1 MNSERLRQ
9 VEGLYYAA
17 LQHEAAERAAFL
29 DKACMGDEPLRRE
42 VEAFLSCGDQADGF
56 LESPALEVLAQD
68 LAKGQSQSDTQT
80 ELRAGQTVSHYVI
93 GEKLGGGGMG
103 IVYQARDTELDRLV
117 ALKFLPPHL
126 AYDAHALQRF
136 RREARAASAL
146 NHPNICTIY
155 ETGEHEGRP
164 FIAMEFMEGQTLKHL
179 IGKQAVE
186 TEKLLQLA
194 IEIADALEAAH
205 AAGIIHRDIKPA
217 NLFVTR
223 RGHAKILD
231 FGLAKLQSREQ
242 IEVGPLG
249 VPQRV
254 PPHAMATGPPSP
266 DSADTKPSLTGPGT
280 AIGTV
285 CYMSPEQ
292 ARGEELDARSDLFSF
307 GAVLY
312 EMATGRQAFSGKTTA
327 VIFHALLGEEPMPPA
342 QLNPALPRGI
352 QRIIC
357 KALQKS
363 PTERYQ
369 SAAEML
375 AHLKAVGP
383 AWPWRSLV
391 LAGEL
396 LAVLVVVVSLLAV
409 RFHSRQQSHRLTEQ
423 DTLVLADFAN
433 PTGDAVFN
441 GTLKQGLAVEL
452 EQSPFLNILSDEKVT
467 QQLRFMGRPADDRLT
482 PEVAREVCQRAGS
495 KAMLLG
501 SISDI
506 GSHYA
511 IGLKAVNCQNGD
523 SLGEELVEATRRED
537 VLTKLHEAGTKMR
550 ERLGESLASIRKYDV
565 PAEQATTPS
574 LEALQAY
581 SKALKNR
588 YSQGDPAALP
598 LLQRAVELDPNFAM
612 AYAVSANVHFDLGET
627 ALSVVAAQK
636 AYALRERV
644 TERERLYVDSGY
656 YGIVTGELEKE
667 VRIYEEWKEVYP
679 RDQTPYQNLAL
690 YDGYLGRY
698 EKALTGYGDAL
709 RLEPNNAMNY
719 VNLAATYINLNR
731 LDEAKAALDEAHT
744 RKLEHELTPWI
755 SYLLAFVRN
764 DSAEMQKQLAS
775 SPEAIGDYLLASKSD
790 TEAFHGRLRNAWD
803 ISRRAVDA
811 AFQNGATERAAAW
824 QAHTALR
831 EAEFGNAL
839 HARQQATASLSL
851 TSGKDVQVIDALALA
866 RAGEV
871 SRAAAIAKNLNRR
884 FATDTLLN
892 RYWLPTIQA
901 AIEID
906 RKNPKGAIETLQVTA
921 PYELGGEPLQLD
933 TLYPVYLRGLAYE
946 MQRNGSSAALEF
958 QKILDHSG
966 RVTNGC
972 LGALA
977 HFHLGRAY
985 AQSKN
990 LTKAQS
996 ALQYFL
1002 ELWSDADPDSA
1013 MLREAR
1019 SEYAKLQ

>member
-1 MNSERLRQ
+1 MNSKRLQQVERL
-9 VEGLYYAA
+9 YYEA
-17 LQHEAAERAAFL
+17 LQHEATHRSAFL
-29 DKACMGDEPLRRE
+29 DEACMGDQSLRRE
-42 VEAFLSCGDQADGF
+42 VEAYLKSSDQADGF
-56 LESPALEVLAQD
+56 LEFPALEILAQD
-68 LAKGQSQSDTQT
+68 MAKEQSQSASQA
-80 ELRAGQTVSHYVI
+80 ELLPGQTVSHYII

-103 IVYQARDTELDRLV
+103 VVHKARDTELERLV

-126 AYDAHALQRF
+126 TYDAHALQRF

-155 ETGEHEGRP
+155 ETGEHEGQP
-164 FIAMEFMEGQTLKHL
+164 FIAMEYMEGQTLKHL
-179 IGKQAVE
+179 IGTQAVE

-194 IEIADALEAAH
+194 VEIADALEAAH

-223 RGHAKILD
+223 REHAKILD

-242 IEVGPLG
+242 IGAASLG

-285 CYMSPEQ
+285 SYMSPEQ

-312 EMATGRQAFSGKTTA
+312 EMATGQQAFAGKTTA
-327 VIFHALLGEEPMPPA
+327 VIFHALLGEEPTPPA
-342 QLNPALPRGI
+342 QLNPHLPRGI

-357 KALQKS
+357 KALQKA
-363 PTERYQ
+363 PAERYQ
-369 SAAEML
+369 SATEML
-375 AHLKAVGP
+375 ADLRAVTQFR
-383 AWPWRSLV
+383 PWRSFG
-391 LAGEL
+391 LA
-396 LAVLVVVVSLLAV
+396 AVVVLLLILSLLAV

-511 IGLKAVNCQNGD
+511 IGLRAVNCQNGD
-523 SLGEELVEATRRED
+523 SLGEELVEATQRED

-644 TERERLYVDSGY
+644 TERERLYVDSSY

-667 VRIYEEWKEVYP
+667 ARIYEEWKEVYP
-679 RDQTPYQNLAL
+679 RDQTPHQNLAL

-698 EKALTGYGDAL
+698 EKALTGYGDAI

-719 VNLAATYINLNR
+719 INLAATYMNLNR
-731 LDEAKAALDEAHT
+731 LDEAKATLDEAHT

-755 SYLLAFVRN
+755 SYLRAFVRN

-775 SPEAIGDYLLASKSD
+775 SPETIGDYLLASKSD

-803 ISRRAVDA
+803 ISRKAVDA
-811 AFQNGATERAAAW
+811 AFQNAATERAAAW

-851 TSGKDVQVIDALALA
+851 TSVKDIQVIAALALA
-866 RAGEV
+866 RAGDV
-871 SRAAAIAKNLNRR
+871 SRAAAIVKDLNRR

-906 RKNPKGAIETLQVTA
+906 RKNPQGAIEALQVTV

-933 TLYPVYLRGLAYE
+933 TLYPVYLRGLAYG
-946 MQRNGSSAALEF
+946 MQRNGSSAAVEF

-966 RVTNGC
+966 RVTNSC

-977 HFHLGRAY
+977 HFQLARAY
-985 AQSKN
+985 AQSKD
-990 LTKAQS
+990 LTKAHGAFQH
-996 ALQYFL
+996 FL
-1002 ELWSDADPDSA
+1002 ELWSDADPEIPT
-1013 MLREAR
+1013 LRQAR
-1019 SEYAKLQ
+1019 DEYAKLQ